1 MPFEWKWNHDYK
13 DVTMD
18 IKRDI
23 KPTLL
28 LALAIFMVS
37 APNPDAEAIA
47 EITGG
52 FIVPEHAFPLSAD
65 ELRRPEEAQAES
77 PAE

>member
-1 MPFEWKWNHDYK
+1 
-13 DVTMD
+13 MD

-47 EITGG
+47 ELTGG
-52 FIVPEHAFPLSAD
+52 FIVPEHAFSLSAD
-65 ELRRPEEAQAES
+65 EMRSPKEAQADR
-77 PAE
+77 PADSSSLD

>member
-1 MPFEWKWNHDYK
+1 
-13 DVTMD
+13 MD

-28 LALAIFMVS
+28 LALAFFMAS

-47 EITGG
+47 EMTAG
-52 FIVPEHAFPLSAD
+52 FIVPENQHALQAAELPL
-65 ELRRPEEAQAES
+65 RPEEEAALSES
-77 PAE
+77 

>member
-1 MPFEWKWNHDYK
+1 
-13 DVTMD
+13 MD

-52 FIVPEHAFPLSAD
+52 FIVPEHAFPLNAD
-65 ELRRPEEAQAES
+65 EGIRPETAEAEITAD
-77 PAE
+77 

>member
-1 MPFEWKWNHDYK
+1 
-13 DVTMD
+13 MD

-28 LALAIFMVS
+28 LALAFFMIS

-47 EITGG
+47 EMTAG
-52 FIVPEHAFPLSAD
+52 FIAPDNPHALHAA
-65 ELRRPEEAQAES
+65 ELPQRPEEATANS
-77 PAE
+77 PS

>member
-1 MPFEWKWNHDYK
+1 MAGRIWNHGYK
-13 DVTMD
+13 DVHMD

-52 FIVPEHAFPLSAD
+52 FIAPAYPFPLQAD
-65 ELRRPEEAQAES
+65 ALPRPEEAQEDTRAD
-77 PAE
+77 